1 MHDIESRVQE
11 ALEATGLAYELIA
24 CDPEL
29 ADTAAF
35 CAHYGYPMEQSA
47 NTILVASRKPVGRY
61 AACVVLAT
69 DRLDVNKRVRRL
81 LGVQKLSFA
90 SPEITAEVTGML
102 IGGVT
107 PLALPTDL
115 PLWVDAAVMAHD
127 WVILG
132 GGSRSM
138 KVKADPR
145 ILQSLP
151 AAQVIDGLAITSPTG
166 SVER

>member
-1 MHDIESRVQE
+1 MNDIESRVE
-11 ALEATGLAYELIA
+11 AALTATELPYELIP

-35 CAHYGYPMEQSA
+35 CARYGYPLDQSA
-47 NTILVASRKPVGRY
+47 NTIMVASRKPEGHY

-69 DRLDVNKRVRRL
+69 QRLDVNKRVRRL

-90 SPEITAEVTGML
+90 PPEITAEVTGML

-107 PLALPTDL
+107 PLALPAGL
-115 PLWVDAAVMAHD
+115 PLWVDSAVMANE
-127 WVILG
+127 WIILG

-138 KVKADPR
+138 KVKVDPQV
-145 ILQSLP
+145 LTLLP
-151 AAQVIDGLAITSPTG
+151 GAEVIEGLAITHPG
-166 SVER
+166 G

>member
-1 MHDIESRVQE
+1 MDDIEARVE
-11 ALEATGLAYELIA
+11 ASLAATDLAYELIA

-35 CAHYGYPMEQSA
+35 CAHYGYPLERSA
-47 NTILVASRKPVGRY
+47 NTIMVASRKPEGRY
-61 AACVVLAT
+61 AVCVVLAT
-69 DRLDVNKRVRRL
+69 HRLDVNKRVRRL

-90 SPEITAEVTGML
+90 PPEITAEVTGML

-107 PLALPTDL
+107 PLALPDGM
-115 PLWVDAAVMAHD
+115 PLWIDSAVMANE

-138 KVKADPR
+138 KVKVDPHVLTR
-145 ILQSLP
+145 MP
-151 AAQVIDGLAITSPTG
+151 GAEVIEGLGFVPTG
-166 SVER
+166 S

>member
-1 MHDIESRVQE
+1 MSDIESRVKA
-11 ALEATGLAYELIA
+11 ALEATGLGYELIA

-47 NTILVASRKPVGRY
+47 NTIVVASRKPEGRH

-69 DRLDVNKRVRRL
+69 HRLDVNKRVRRL

-90 SPEITAEVTGML
+90 PPQVTAEVTGML

-107 PLALPTDL
+107 PLALPVEL
-115 PLWVDAAVMAHD
+115 PLWVDAAVMANE

-132 GGSRSM
+132 GGSRSL

-145 ILQSLP
+145 VLTLLP
-151 AAQVIDGLAITSPTG
+151 GAEVIDGLALSPAA
-166 SVER
+166 S